1 GGRRRAGGW
10 ANVGSRDS
18 DAVPERAGQATGKG
32 VARERDAQ
40 SRLLI
45 RDRLEVITVCR
56 GKRVVGHVCSDVS
69 GAVGAYMQVVTAAGG
84 EGVANSAA
92 ANGDVQR
99 RKGLIEDTEVILG
112 AALNDVVRE

>member
-1 GGRRRAGGW
+1 M
-10 ANVGSRDS
+10 
-18 DAVPERAGQATGKG
+18 PERAGQATGKG

-45 RDRLEVITVCR
+45 GDRLEVITVCR
-56 GKRVVGHVCSDVS
+56 GKRVVSHVCSDVS

-112 AALNDVVRE
+112 AAFNHIIRE